1 MKNTLAI
8 IGSQWGD
15 EGKGK
20 ISDYFAQNSAVIV
33 RWAGGDNAG
42 HTIVFNNEKY
52 KLNLVP
58 SGIFNEQAINII
70 ANGCVI
76 NLEKLIIEIKSLQD
90 KGFSCR
96 NLKISNR
103 AHVIMPYHLKIDEYQ
118 ETKRKNIIGTT
129 KRGIGP
135 AYEDKI
141 ARVGIRIC
149 DLENPLTLK
158 AKLENVIAIK
168 EYILKQIYQDN
179 LHTTIVDNLLKQ
191 CQEWYAVIK
200 QYVCD
205 ISLLLNNLIKA
216 NQKVLFEGAQGVM
229 LDIDHGTYPFVTSS
243 NPSASSI
250 AVGAGIAPWMV
261 NNILAISKPYNTR
274 VGGGVLITEMNAEM
288 AHTIREVG
296 REYGTLSL
304 RPRRIGWLDIVVLQ
318 HVSRVNGFT
327 SLAITL
333 LDVLSNI
340 KLLKLC
346 VAYIYKGEK
355 INYIPADIEEYEKCK
370 PVYMELAGWEADI
383 TKVKSWAELPKNA
396 KIYLRTISKLVDLP
410 LALFSVG
417 PDREQTILLTEIF

>member
-1 MKNTLAI
+1 MRNTLAI

-103 AHVIMPYHLKIDEYQ
+103 AHIIMPYHLKIDEYQ
-118 ETKRKNIIGTT
+118 EAKRKHIIGTT

-135 AYEDKI
+135 TYEDKI

-168 EYILKQIYQDN
+168 EDILKQIYQDN
-179 LHTTIVDNLLKQ
+179 LHIIVDDLLKQ

-205 ISLLLNNLIKA
+205 TSLLLNNLIKA

-274 VGGGVLITEMNAEM
+274 VGSGVLITEMNAEM

-296 REYGTLSL
+296 KEYGTVSL

-318 HVSRVNGFT
+318 HASRVNGFT
-327 SLAITL
+327 SLAIML

-355 INYIPADIEEYEKCK
+355 INYIPADIEEYEKCQ
-370 PVYMELAGWEADI
+370 PVYIELAGWEADI
-383 TKVKSWAELPKNA
+383 TKVKSWAELPENA
-396 KIYLRTISKLVDLP
+396 KIYLQTISKLVDLP

>member
-1 MKNTLAI
+1 MRNTLAI

-103 AHVIMPYHLKIDEYQ
+103 AHIIMPYHLKIDEYQ
-118 ETKRKNIIGTT
+118 EAKRKHIIGTT

-135 AYEDKI
+135 TYEDKI

-168 EYILKQIYQDN
+168 EDILKQIYQDN
-179 LHTTIVDNLLKQ
+179 LHIIVDDLLKQ

-205 ISLLLNNLIKA
+205 TSLLLNNLIKA

-261 NNILAISKPYNTR
+261 NNILAISKSYNTR
-274 VGGGVLITEMNAEM
+274 VGSGVLITEMNAEM

-296 REYGTLSL
+296 KEYGTVSL

-318 HVSRVNGFT
+318 HASRVNGFT
-327 SLAITL
+327 SLAIML

-355 INYIPADIEEYEKCK
+355 INYIPADIEEYEKCQ

-383 TKVKSWAELPKNA
+383 TKVKSWAELPENA
-396 KIYLRTISKLVDLP
+396 KIYLQTISKLVDLP

>member
-1 MKNTLAI
+1 MRNTLAI

-103 AHVIMPYHLKIDEYQ
+103 AHIIMPYHLKIDEYQ
-118 ETKRKNIIGTT
+118 EAKRKHIIGTT

-135 AYEDKI
+135 TYENKI

-168 EYILKQIYQDN
+168 EDILKQIYQDN
-179 LHTTIVDNLLKQ
+179 LHIIVDDLLKQ

-205 ISLLLNNLIKA
+205 TSLLLNNLIKA

-274 VGGGVLITEMNAEM
+274 VGSGVLITEMNAEM

-296 REYGTLSL
+296 KEYGTVSL

-318 HVSRVNGFT
+318 HASRVNGFT
-327 SLAITL
+327 SLAIML

-355 INYIPADIEEYEKCK
+355 INYIPADIEEYEKCQ

-383 TKVKSWAELPKNA
+383 TKVKSWAELPENA
-396 KIYLRTISKLVDLP
+396 KIYLQTISKLVDLP

>member
-1 MKNTLAI
+1 MRNTLAI

-103 AHVIMPYHLKIDEYQ
+103 AHIIMPYHLKIDEYQ
-118 ETKRKNIIGTT
+118 EAKRKHIIGTT

-135 AYEDKI
+135 TYEDKI

-168 EYILKQIYQDN
+168 EDILKQIYQDN
-179 LHTTIVDNLLKQ
+179 LHIIVDDLLKQ

-200 QYVCD
+200 KYVCD
-205 ISLLLNNLIKA
+205 TSLLLNNLIKA

-274 VGGGVLITEMNAEM
+274 VGSGVLITEMNAEM

-296 REYGTLSL
+296 KEYGTVSL

-318 HVSRVNGFT
+318 HASRVNGFT
-327 SLAITL
+327 SLAIML

-355 INYIPADIEEYEKCK
+355 INYIPADIEEYEKCQ

-383 TKVKSWAELPKNA
+383 TKVKSWAELPENA
-396 KIYLRTISKLVDLP
+396 KIYLQTISKLVDLP

>member
-1 MKNTLAI
+1 MRNTLAI

-103 AHVIMPYHLKIDEYQ
+103 AHIIMPYHLKIDEYQ
-118 ETKRKNIIGTT
+118 EAKRKHIIGTT

-135 AYEDKI
+135 TYEDKI

-168 EYILKQIYQDN
+168 EDILKQIYQDN
-179 LHTTIVDNLLKQ
+179 LHIIVDDLLKQ

-205 ISLLLNNLIKA
+205 TSLLLNNLIKA

-274 VGGGVLITEMNAEM
+274 VGSGVLITEMNAEM

-296 REYGTLSL
+296 KEYGTVSL

-318 HVSRVNGFT
+318 HASRVNGFT
-327 SLAITL
+327 SLAIML

-355 INYIPADIEEYEKCK
+355 INYIPADIEEYEKCQ

-383 TKVKSWAELPKNA
+383 TKVKSWAELPENA
-396 KIYLRTISKLVDLP
+396 KIYLQTISKLVDLP

>member
-103 AHVIMPYHLKIDEYQ
+103 AHIIMPYHLKIDEYQ
-118 ETKRKNIIGTT
+118 EAKRKNIIGTT

-135 AYEDKI
+135 TYEDKI
-141 ARVGIRIC
+141 TRVGIRIC

-168 EYILKQIYQDN
+168 EDILKQIYQDN
-179 LHTTIVDNLLKQ
+179 LHTIVDDLLKQ

-205 ISLLLNNLIKA
+205 TSLLLNNLIKA

-274 VGGGVLITEMNAEM
+274 VGNGVLITEMNAEM

-296 REYGTLSL
+296 KEYGTVSL

-318 HVSRVNGFT
+318 HASRVNGFT
-327 SLAITL
+327 SLAIML

-355 INYIPADIEEYEKCK
+355 INYIPADIEEYEKCQ
-370 PVYMELAGWEADI
+370 PVYIELAGWEADI
-383 TKVKSWAELPKNA
+383 TKVKSWAELPENA
-396 KIYLRTISKLVDLP
+396 KIYLQTISKLVDLP

>member
-1 MKNTLAI
+1 MRNTLAI

-103 AHVIMPYHLKIDEYQ
+103 AHIIMPYHLKIDEYQ
-118 ETKRKNIIGTT
+118 EAKRKHIIGTT

-135 AYEDKI
+135 TYEDKI

-168 EYILKQIYQDN
+168 EDILKQIYQDN
-179 LHTTIVDNLLKQ
+179 LHIIVDDLLKQ

-205 ISLLLNNLIKA
+205 TSLLLNNLIKA

-274 VGGGVLITEMNAEM
+274 VGSGVLITEMNAEM

-296 REYGTLSL
+296 KEYGTISL

-318 HVSRVNGFT
+318 HASRVNGFT
-327 SLAITL
+327 SLAIML

-355 INYIPADIEEYEKCK
+355 INYIPADIEEYEKCQ

-383 TKVKSWAELPKNA
+383 TKVKSWAELPENA
-396 KIYLRTISKLVDLP
+396 KIYLQTISKLVDLP